1 MLSVYIGRPSLRITN
16 LLALYIAVPDQV
28 PSFTGVADSTT
39 LEGNTLN
46 ITLSWGEPFSNFDP
60 ITNYTVTCSG
70 DVTCPP
76 SFITTDNSTRSYI
89 IVNLNATTIYSF
101 NVTATNSLGSS
112 EPAIF
117 MTTVLS
123 GTASYSI
130 VTVVLH
136 S

>member
-1 MLSVYIGRPSLRITN
+1 MPSVYIGRPSLRITN

-39 LEGNTLN
+39 HEGNTLN
-46 ITLSWGEPFSNFDP
+46 ITLSWGEPFNNFDP

-76 SFITTDNSTRSYI
+76 SFTTTDNSTRSYN
-89 IVNLNATTIYSF
+89 IVNLNARTIYSF
-101 NVTATNSLGSS
+101 NVTVTNSLGNS

>member
-1 MLSVYIGRPSLRITN
+1 
-16 LLALYIAVPDQV
+16 
-28 PSFTGVADSTT
+28 VADSTT

-60 ITNYTVTCSG
+60 INNYTVTCSG

-76 SFITTDNSTRSYI
+76 SFTTTDNSTRSYI
-89 IVNLNATTIYSF
+89 IVSLNATTIYSF

-123 GTASYSI
+123 GTASYSV